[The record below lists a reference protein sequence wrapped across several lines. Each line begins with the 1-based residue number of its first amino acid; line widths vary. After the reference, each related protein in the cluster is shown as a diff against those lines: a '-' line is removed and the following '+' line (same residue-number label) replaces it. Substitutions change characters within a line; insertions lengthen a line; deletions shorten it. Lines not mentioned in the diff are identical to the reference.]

1 MSHWFEYFPGNHMW
15 SQGMMFGI
23 EMQTWGAAA
32 LGEIDQIGQKLKPHA
47 GDNEKWW
54 QEWTAMAQRVE
65 GFAEAEE
72 QQGHQL
78 SAGSY
83 YLRAAIYYFC
93 GERFIAP
100 SERKWETYRSCLR
113 CFRKGIARRYPNIER
128 VEVPYESA
136 PERGAGAPDS
146 GGWDRKG
153 AHKLTVRDSGASLP
167 TSGSHPASGN
177 PAPPSVGTT
186 LPAWLLK
193 ADVAGPAPAVVMF
206 DGLDNAKEMSVLFGG
221 VEIARRGIHVLAID
235 GPGQGEA
242 LRLQGIP
249 SRHDYEVP
257 GRAAYDYIAARP
269 EVDAA
274 RVAVMGFSMGGY
286 YAPRAAAMEPRFA
299 ACVAWGGHFDYH
311 EAWMR
316 RRKIMESG
324 GTKLSAPPFQL
335 PWVLGMP
342 DMDACMKK
350 LEGYRLAGVAE
361 KIKCPFYCIHGENDN
376 IVPLEFAQRLYEIVG
391 SKDKTL
397 KILTAHDGG
406 SDHCQEDNRQV
417 GVNLVAD
424 WLAERLGGKLA

>member
-32 LGEIDQIGQKLKPHA
+32 LGEIDQIGQKLKAHV

-54 QEWTAMAQRVE
+54 QEWTAMAQRIE
-65 GFAEAEE
+65 GFADAEGKL
-72 QQGHQL
+72 GHQL
-78 SAGSY
+78 TAGSY

-93 GERFIAP
+93 GERFIPP

-113 CFRKGIARRYPNIER
+113 CFRKGITRRYPEIER
-128 VEVPYESA
+128 VEVPYE
-136 PERGAGAPDS
+136 
-146 GGWDRKG
+146 
-153 AHKLTVRDSGASLP
+153 
-167 TSGSHPASGN
+167 N
-177 PAPPSVGTT
+177 TT

-193 ADVAGPAPAVVMF
+193 ADVTGPAPAVIMF

-257 GRAAYDYIAARP
+257 GRAAYDYMAGRP
-269 EVDAA
+269 GVDAG
-274 RVAVMGFSMGGY
+274 RIAVMGFSMGGY

-311 EAWMR
+311 EAWAR

-324 GTKLSAPPFQL
+324 GTKVSAPSFQL

-342 DMDACMKK
+342 DMEACMKK
-350 LEGYRLAGVAE
+350 LENYRLAGVAE
-361 KIKCPFYCIHGENDN
+361 KIRCPFYCIHGENDN

-397 KILTAHDGG
+397 RILTAHDGG

-417 GVNLVAD
+417 GANLVAD
-424 WLAERLGGKLA
+424 WLAERLAGRVA

>member
-23 EMQTWGAAA
+23 GMQTWGAAA
-32 LGEIDQIGQKLKPHA
+32 LGEIDQVGQKLKSHV

-54 QEWTAMAQRVE
+54 QEWTAMANRIE
-65 GFAEAEE
+65 GFGEAEE
-72 QQGHQL
+72 RAGHQL
-78 SAGSY
+78 TAGSY

-113 CFRKGIARRYPNIER
+113 CFRKGIARRYPDIER
-128 VEVPYESA
+128 VEVPYQ
-136 PERGAGAPDS
+136 
-146 GGWDRKG
+146 
-153 AHKLTVRDSGASLP
+153 
-167 TSGSHPASGN
+167 N
-177 PAPPSVGTT
+177 TT
-186 LPAWLLK
+186 LPAWFLK

-221 VEIARRGIHVLAID
+221 IEIARRGIHVLAID

-257 GRAAYDYIAARP
+257 GRAAYDYLAARP
-269 EVDAA
+269 EVDAG

-311 EAWMR
+311 EAWVR

-342 DMDACMKK
+342 DMEACMKK

-424 WLAERLGGKLA
+424 WLAERLRGRLN

>member
-1 MSHWFEYFPGNHMW
+1 MSHWFEYFPGHHMW

-32 LGEIDQIGQKLKPHA
+32 LGEIDQIGQRLKDHV

-54 QEWTAMAQRVE
+54 LEWTAMAKRIE
-65 GFAEAEE
+65 GFAEAAAQE
-72 QQGHQL
+72 GHQL
-78 SAGSY
+78 TAGSY

-93 GERFIAP
+93 GERFIPP
-100 SERKWETYRSCLR
+100 SERKRETYRSCLR
-113 CFRKGIARRYPNIER
+113 CFRAGIARRYPNIER
-128 VEVPYESA
+128 VEVPYE
-136 PERGAGAPDS
+136 
-146 GGWDRKG
+146 
-153 AHKLTVRDSGASLP
+153 
-167 TSGSHPASGN
+167 
-177 PAPPSVGTT
+177 GTT
-186 LPAWLLK
+186 LPAWFLK
-193 ADVAGPAPAVVMF
+193 ADVAAPAPAVVMF

-221 VEIARRGIHVLAID
+221 VEIGRRGIHVLAID

-257 GRAAYDYIAARP
+257 ARAAYDWLAARR
-269 EVDAA
+269 EIDAK
-274 RVAVMGFSMGGY
+274 RIAVMGFSMGGY

-324 GTKLSAPPFQL
+324 GTKISAPPFQL

-350 LEGYRLAGVAE
+350 LENYRLAGVAE
-361 KIKCPFYCIHGENDN
+361 RIQCPFYCIHGENDN
-376 IVPLEFAQRLYEIVG
+376 IVPLEFALRLHEAVG
-391 SKDKTL
+391 AKDKTL
-397 KILTAHDGG
+397 KVLTAHDGG

-424 WLAERLGGKLA
+424 WLAERLGARLA

>member
-1 MSHWFEYFPGNHMW
+1 MMSHWFEYFPGNHMW

-32 LGEIDQIGQKLKPHA
+32 LGEIDQIGQKLKAHV
-47 GDNEKWW
+47 GDNERWW
-54 QEWTAMAQRVE
+54 QEWTAMAKRIE
-65 GFAEAEE
+65 GFADAEKAK
-72 QQGHQL
+72 GHQL
-78 SAGSY
+78 TAGSY

-93 GERFIAP
+93 GERFVAP
-100 SERKWETYRSCLR
+100 SERKWETYRACLR
-113 CFRKGIARRYPNIER
+113 CFRAGIARRYPGIER
-128 VEVPYESA
+128 VEVPYE
-136 PERGAGAPDS
+136 
-146 GGWDRKG
+146 
-153 AHKLTVRDSGASLP
+153 
-167 TSGSHPASGN
+167 
-177 PAPPSVGTT
+177 GTT

-193 ADVAGPAPAVVMF
+193 ADVRGRAPLAVMF

-249 SRHDYEVP
+249 SRFDYEVP
-257 GRAAYDYIAARP
+257 ARAAYEYMVQRP
-269 EVDAA
+269 GVDSK

-311 EAWMR
+311 EAWLR

-324 GTKLSAPPFQL
+324 GTRLSAPPFQL

-350 LEGYRLAGVAE
+350 LEGYRLSGVAE
-361 KIKCPFYCIHGENDN
+361 KIRCPFYCIHGQNDN
-376 IVPLEFAQRLYEIVG
+376 IVPLEFAQRLVDAVG
-391 SKDKTL
+391 AKDKTL
-397 KILTAHDGG
+397 RVLTAHEGG

-424 WLAERLGGKLA
+424 WLAERLGGKVA

>member
-32 LGEIDQIGQKLKPHA
+32 IGEIDQIGQKLKGHV

-54 QEWTAMAQRVE
+54 HEWTAMARRIE
-65 GFAEAEE
+65 DFAATEE
-72 QQGHQL
+72 QAGHRL
-78 SAGSY
+78 TAASY

-100 SERKWETYRSCLR
+100 SERKWETFRSCLR
-113 CFRKGIARRYPNIER
+113 CFQKGIERRFPQIER
-128 VEVPYESA
+128 AEIPYE
-136 PERGAGAPDS
+136 
-146 GGWDRKG
+146 
-153 AHKLTVRDSGASLP
+153 
-167 TSGSHPASGN
+167 
-177 PAPPSVGTT
+177 GTT
-186 LPAWLLK
+186 LPAWFFK
-193 ADVAGPAPAVVMF
+193 ADVSDRAPTVVMF
-206 DGLDNAKEMSVLFGG
+206 DGLDNTKEMSVLFGG

-249 SRHDYEVP
+249 SRYDYEVP
-257 GRAAYDYIAARP
+257 ARAAYDYLAGRGD
-269 EVDAA
+269 VDVK

-299 ACVAWGGHFDYH
+299 ACVAWGGHWDYH
-311 EAWMR
+311 ESWVR
-316 RRKIMESG
+316 RRRIMESG
-324 GTKLSAPPFQL
+324 GSKLSAPAFQL

-350 LEGYRLAGVAE
+350 LENYRLAGIADR
-361 KIKCPFYCIHGENDN
+361 IRCPFYCIHGENDN
-376 IVPLEFAQRLYEIVG
+376 IVPLEFAQKLFEAVG

-397 KILTAHDGG
+397 KVLTAFEGG
-406 SDHCQEDNRQV
+406 SEHCQEDNRQI
-417 GVNLVAD
+417 GANLVAD
-424 WLAERLGGKLA
+424 WLAERLGGSIA

>member
-32 LGEIDQIGQKLKPHA
+32 IGEIDQVGQKLKAHV
-47 GDNEKWW
+47 GDNERWW

-65 GFAEAEE
+65 GFADTADRD
-72 QQGHQL
+72 GCRL
-78 SAGSY
+78 TAGSY

-100 SERKWETYRSCLR
+100 SDRKWDTYRSCLR
-113 CFRKGIARRYPNIER
+113 CFGKGIARRYPAIER
-128 VEVPYESA
+128 VEVPFE
-136 PERGAGAPDS
+136 
-146 GGWDRKG
+146 
-153 AHKLTVRDSGASLP
+153 
-167 TSGSHPASGN
+167 
-177 PAPPSVGTT
+177 GTT
-186 LPAWLLK
+186 LPAWFYK
-193 ADVAGPAPAVVMF
+193 ADVAGAAPTVVMF

-221 VEIARRGIHVLAID
+221 AEITRRGIHVLAID

-257 GRAAYDYIAARP
+257 ARAALDYLTGRS
-269 EVDAA
+269 EVDAT

-286 YAPRAAAMEPRFA
+286 YAPRAAALEPRFA

-311 EAWMR
+311 EAWVR
-316 RRKIMESG
+316 RRKIMETG
-324 GTKLSAPPFQL
+324 GTKISAPSFQL

-342 DMDACMKK
+342 DMAACMKK
-350 LEGYRLAGVAE
+350 LENYRLTGIAE
-361 KIKCPFYCIHGENDN
+361 KIQCPFYCIHGENDN
-376 IVPLEFAQRLYEIVG
+376 IVPLEFAQQLHDAVG

-417 GVNLVAD
+417 GANLVAD
-424 WLAERLGGKLA
+424 WLAKRLGGRLA

>member
-32 LGEIDQIGQKLKPHA
+32 LGEIDQIGQKLKTCV

-54 QEWTAMAQRVE
+54 QEWTAMAKRIE
-65 GFAEAEE
+65 GFGEQAERD
-72 QQGHQL
+72 GHEL
-78 SAGSY
+78 TAGSY

-93 GERFIAP
+93 GERFIPP

-113 CFRKGIARRYPNIER
+113 CFRKGIARRYPQIER
-128 VEVPYESA
+128 VEVPYE
-136 PERGAGAPDS
+136 
-146 GGWDRKG
+146 
-153 AHKLTVRDSGASLP
+153 
-167 TSGSHPASGN
+167 
-177 PAPPSVGTT
+177 GTT
-186 LPAWLLK
+186 LPAWFFRS
-193 ADVAGPAPAVVMF
+193 DVKGRAPAVVMF

-221 VEIARRGIHVLAID
+221 VEIVRRGIHVLAID

-249 SRHDYEVP
+249 SRYDYEVP
-257 GRAAYDYIAARP
+257 ARAALDYLTGRDD
-269 EVDAA
+269 VDSK

-316 RRKIMESG
+316 RRKVMESG
-324 GTKLSAPPFQL
+324 GTRLSAPPFQL
-335 PWVLGMP
+335 PWVLGVA

-350 LEGYRLAGVAE
+350 LENYRLAGVAE
-361 KIKCPFYCIHGENDN
+361 RIRCPFYCIHGENDS
-376 IVPLEFAQRLYEIVG
+376 IVPLEFAERLYQAVG

-397 KILTAHDGG
+397 KVLTAYDGG
-406 SDHCQEDNRQV
+406 SEHCQEDNRQV
-417 GVNLVAD
+417 GANLVAD
-424 WLAERLGGKLA
+424 WLAERLGGQLA

>member
-1 MSHWFEYFPGNHMW
+1 MTHWFEYFPGNHMW

-32 LGEIDQIGQKLKPHA
+32 LGEIDQIGQRLKAHV

-54 QEWTAMAQRVE
+54 EEWAAMAQRIE
-65 GFAEAEE
+65 GFGDAAERDGCA
-72 QQGHQL
+72 L
-78 SAGSY
+78 TAGSY

-113 CFRKGIARRYPNIER
+113 CFRKGIAQRYPNIER
-128 VEVPYESA
+128 VEVSYE
-136 PERGAGAPDS
+136 E
-146 GGWDRKG
+146 
-153 AHKLTVRDSGASLP
+153 
-167 TSGSHPASGN
+167 
-177 PAPPSVGTT
+177 TT
-186 LPAWLLK
+186 LPAWFLK
-193 ADVAGPAPAVVMF
+193 SDVPARAPAVVMF

-242 LRLQGIP
+242 LRLQGIA
-249 SRHDYEVP
+249 SRYDYEVP
-257 GRAAYDYIAARP
+257 ARAALEYLCGRP
-269 EVDAA
+269 DVNPK

-311 EAWMR
+311 EAWVR

-324 GTKLSAPPFQL
+324 GTKISAPSFQL

-342 DMDACMKK
+342 DMEACMKK

-361 KIKCPFYCIHGENDN
+361 RIQCPFYCIHGENDN
-376 IVPLEFAQRLYEIVG
+376 IVPLEFALRLHDAV
-391 SKDKTL
+391 SAKDKTL
-397 KILTAHDGG
+397 RVLTAHDGG

-424 WLAERLGGKLA
+424 WLAQRLGGRLA

>member
-1 MSHWFEYFPGNHMW
+1 MSHWFEYFPGHHMW

-32 LGEIDQIGQKLKPHA
+32 LGEIDQIGQRLRAHV
-47 GDNEKWW
+47 GDNEQWW
-54 QEWTAMAQRVE
+54 QAWTDMARRIEAYGDAAERE
-65 GFAEAEE
+65 GNR
-72 QQGHQL
+72 L
-78 SAGSY
+78 TAGSY
-83 YLRAAIYYFC
+83 YLRAATYYFC

-100 SERKWETYRSCLR
+100 SERKWDTYRSCLR
-113 CFRKGIARRYPNIER
+113 CFRKGIARRYPSIER
-128 VEVPYESA
+128 AEVPFE
-136 PERGAGAPDS
+136 
-146 GGWDRKG
+146 
-153 AHKLTVRDSGASLP
+153 
-167 TSGSHPASGN
+167 
-177 PAPPSVGTT
+177 GTT

-193 ADVAGPAPAVVMF
+193 ADAPARAPTVVMF
-206 DGLDNAKEMSVLFGG
+206 DGLDNAKELSVLFGG

-257 GRAAYDYIAARP
+257 ARAAYEWLAARP
-269 EVDAA
+269 EVDPQ
-274 RVAVMGFSMGGY
+274 RIAVMGFSMGGY

-316 RRKIMESG
+316 RRRIMESG
-324 GTKLSAPPFQL
+324 GTKISAPSFQL

-342 DMDACMKK
+342 DMEACMRK
-350 LEGYRLAGVAE
+350 LEHYRLQGVAE
-361 KIKCPFYCIHGENDN
+361 RIRCPFYCIHGENDN
-376 IVPLEFAQRLYEIVG
+376 IVPLEFAQRLQEAVG
-391 SKDKTL
+391 SQDKTL
-397 KILTAHDGG
+397 RILRADEGG

-424 WLAERLGGKLA
+424 WLAERLGGRR

>member
-32 LGEIDQIGQKLKPHA
+32 LGEIDQIGQKLKAHA

-54 QEWTAMAQRVE
+54 QEWTAMAKRIE
-65 GFAEAEE
+65 GFADAEE
-72 QQGHQL
+72 ARSHHL
-78 SAGSY
+78 TAGGY

-93 GERFIAP
+93 GERFIPP
-100 SERKWETYRSCLR
+100 SERKWDTYRACLR
-113 CFRKGIARRYPNIER
+113 CFRKGIARRYPEIER
-128 VEVPYESA
+128 IEVPYE
-136 PERGAGAPDS
+136 
-146 GGWDRKG
+146 
-153 AHKLTVRDSGASLP
+153 
-167 TSGSHPASGN
+167 
-177 PAPPSVGTT
+177 GTT

-193 ADVAGPAPAVVMF
+193 APVKGRAPLVVMF

-249 SRHDYEVP
+249 SRFDYEVP
-257 GRAAYDYIAARP
+257 ARAAYEFMSRRP
-269 EVDAA
+269 EIDAK

-311 EAWMR
+311 EAWVR
-316 RRKIMESG
+316 RRRIMESG

-361 KIKCPFYCIHGENDN
+361 RIRCSFYCIHGENDN
-376 IVPLEFAQRLYEIVG
+376 IVPLEFAQRLHDAVA
-391 SKDKTL
+391 SQDKTL
-397 KILTAHDGG
+397 KVVTAHEGG

-424 WLAERLGGKLA
+424 WLAERLGGKVA